1 MPFRRSL
8 LYLSALPTF
17 VVILDLLIRFSYLRV
32 LEPSLL
38 QHFLYS
44 YTFEWTL
51 CFVITGVIAVIRSR
65 RMPVVIFTASVLSI
79 GQLMVYGHY
88 FYFGVLPNPYS
99 INYSI
104 DHTSDSLSLI
114 ISSITW
120 VHAVIFVNLVIIHSI
135 LLRIALKGY
144 DAFPLKYR
152 WTIAGCFLGCVI
164 IFNNNVRF
172 APASYSVSPA
182 TFFSLK
188 YTLQERNSGAKME
201 LHHGYVRRRFEV
213 ADRPAVRSQYNC
225 ILFISESLRKR
236 NFSAYGYHRN
246 TTPFIDSMISAG
258 SVVRFHHH
266 VSNAVSTQY
275 SVPMILSGDFT
286 ISKIDHPF
294 IYDYLKRWT
303 DARTYFFTSQSMQRS
318 NIDLVY
324 NTSLDTFVCQEK
336 LPYEPF
342 NDLGVDDADVADHV
356 KDFYR
361 RHNGERFFSIIQF
374 NNTHFPYTV
383 KQSAA
388 RFFST
393 KDSAVIDSYDNTIL
407 EQDRILR
414 SYFTAFGQAGL
425 LDSTVIIFTSDHG
438 EAFGERGHMGHL
450 NTLYG
455 EEIEVPMWIYLPKGF
470 SSEKKKVIERN
481 AQNAT
486 SHLDLFP
493 TLMELFGIVQ
503 EPPVEDHLGGMSLL
517 QPIGSGRI
525 IPVVGKDMI
534 DTKAVIAGTM
544 KYIETN
550 RDGIISYEAYDLS
563 KDRAENRNLWD
574 GIAEQ
579 QKQVLK
585 EQFNSIDVAATA
597 GIKK

>member
-1 MPFRRSL
+1 MPVRRSL

-44 YTFEWTL
+44 YVFEWML
-51 CFVITGVIAVIRSR
+51 CVAITGAIAFVRKR
-65 RMPVVIFTASVLSI
+65 RMPVVIFTASILSI
-79 GQLMVYGHY
+79 GQLIVYGHY

-99 INYSI
+99 INYCI
-104 DHTSDSLSLI
+104 DHTSDSLSLM

-135 LLRIALKGY
+135 LLRIGLKGY
-144 DAFPLKYR
+144 DPISLKFR
-152 WTIAGCFLGCVI
+152 WSFVGCFLGCI
-164 IFNNNVRF
+164 IVFNNNVRF

-182 TFFSLK
+182 TVFSLK
-188 YTLQERNSGAKME
+188 YTLQERYSGAKME
-201 LHHGYVRRRFEV
+201 LHHGYVRRRFDV
-213 ADRPAVRSQYNC
+213 ADRPAVRSRYNC

-236 NFSAYGYHRN
+236 NYSAYGYHRN
-246 TTPFIDSMISAG
+246 TTPFIDSMITAG
-258 SVVRFHHH
+258 SVVRFHQH

-294 IYDYLKRWT
+294 IYDYLKKWT

-407 EQDRILR
+407 EQDKILR
-414 SYFTAFGQAGL
+414 SYFAAFRQAGL

-470 SSEKKKVIERN
+470 PAAKKRVIEQN

-493 TLMELFGIVQ
+493 TLMELYGIVHDR
-503 EPPVEDHLGGMSLL
+503 PADEDLRGVSLL
-517 QPIGSGRI
+517 QPVGSERI
-525 IPVVGKDMI
+525 IPVVGKDML
-534 DTKAVIAGTM
+534 DTKAVIIGTM

-550 RDGIISYEAYDLS
+550 RDGIASYEAYDLS
-563 KDRAENRNLWD
+563 MDMTEKRNIWE
-574 GIAEQ
+574 GIAEH
-579 QKQVLK
+579 QKHVLK
-585 EQFNSIDVAATA
+585 ERFASIDAAA
-597 GIKK
+597 GIKQ

>member
-1 MPFRRSL
+1 MLLRRSI

-44 YTFEWTL
+44 TIFEWTL
-51 CFVITGVIAVIRSR
+51 CVVIIGIVAFARKW
-65 RMPVVIFTASVLSI
+65 RMPIVILTASVLSI
-79 GQLMVYGHY
+79 SQLIVYGHY

-104 DHTSDSLSLI
+104 DHPSDTLSLI
-114 ISSITW
+114 ISSVTW
-120 VHAVIFVNLVIIHSI
+120 MHAVIFVNLVIIHAI
-135 LLRIALKGY
+135 LLKTGLKGY
-144 DAFPLKYR
+144 DSFPTRYR
-152 WTIAGCFLGCVI
+152 RIAAGCSLICFVV
-164 IFNNNVRF
+164 FNNNVRF

-182 TFFSLK
+182 TLYSLK
-188 YTLQERNSGAKME
+188 YAIQERFTGAKME
-201 LHHGYVRRRFEV
+201 LHHGYMRRRFVVEE
-213 ADRPAVRSQYNC
+213 RPSVRSPYNC

-236 NFSAYGYHRN
+236 NYSAYGYHRN
-246 TTPFIDSMISAG
+246 TTPFIDSMVAAG

-266 VSNAVSTQY
+266 VTNAVSTQY
-275 SVPMILSGDFT
+275 SVPMMLSGCFT
-286 ISKIDHPF
+286 LSRTEHPF
-294 IYDYLKRWT
+294 IYDYVKRWT
-303 DARTYFFTSQSMQRS
+303 DTRTYFFTSQSMQRS

-342 NDLGVDDADVADHV
+342 NDLGVDDADVAEDV
-356 KDFYR
+356 MDFHR
-361 RHNGERFFSIIQF
+361 RRCGERFFSIIQF

-383 KQSAA
+383 KQRAA
-388 RFFST
+388 HFFST
-393 KDSAVIDSYDNTIL
+393 GDSAVIDSYDNTIL

-414 SYFTAFGQAGL
+414 SYFSSFQQAGL

-450 NTLYG
+450 NTLYS

-470 SSEKKKVIERN
+470 PEEKKRVIERN

-493 TLMELFGIVQ
+493 TLMELHGIVQ
-503 EPPVEDHLGGMSLL
+503 QRSAADQLDGRSLL

-534 DTKAVIAGTM
+534 DTKAVIIGRM

-550 RDGIISYEAYDLS
+550 RDGIISYEAYDLN
-563 KDRAENRNLWD
+563 KDRSEKENLWSGLPELRRRELKERFISIDAAAENT
-574 GIAEQ
+574 Q
-579 QKQVLK
+579 
-585 EQFNSIDVAATA
+585 
-597 GIKK
+597 

>member
-1 MPFRRSL
+1 MPLRRLL

-38 QHFLYS
+38 QHYFYS
-44 YTFEWTL
+44 YIFEWTF

-65 RMPVVIFTASVLSI
+65 RTPAVIVTASVLSI
-79 GQLMVYGHY
+79 VQLIVYGHY

-114 ISSITW
+114 ISSVTW
-120 VHAVIFVNLVIIHSI
+120 LHAVIFFTLVIIHTI
-135 LLRIALKGY
+135 LLQTGLKGY
-144 DAFPLKYR
+144 DAVPTKYR
-152 WTIAGCFLGCVI
+152 RIFAGCFLICFV

-182 TFFSLK
+182 TVYSLK
-188 YTLQERNSGAKME
+188 YALQERYAGAKME
-201 LHHGYVRRRFEV
+201 LHHGYMRRRFVVEE
-213 ADRPAVRSQYNC
+213 RPAVRAQYNC

-236 NFSAYGYHRN
+236 NYSAYGYQRN
-246 TTPFIDSMISAG
+246 TTPFIDSMIAAG

-266 VSNAVSTQY
+266 VTNAVSTQY
-275 SVPMILSGDFT
+275 SVPMMLSGNFT
-286 ISKIDHPF
+286 ISKADHPF
-294 IYDYLKRWT
+294 IYDYVKRWT
-303 DARTYFFTSQSMQRS
+303 DSRTYFFTSQSMQRS

-324 NTSLDTFVCQEK
+324 NTSLDTFVCQER

-342 NDLGVDDADVADHV
+342 NDLGVDDAEVAESVMEFHR
-356 KDFYR
+356 KR
-361 RHNGERFFSIIQF
+361 NGERFFSIIQF

-383 KQSAA
+383 KQRAA
-388 RFFST
+388 HFFST
-393 KDSAVIDSYDNTIL
+393 GDSAVIDSYDNTIL

-414 SYFTAFGQAGL
+414 SYFTAYQQAGL

-455 EEIEVPMWIYLPKGF
+455 EEIEVPMWIYLPEGF
-470 SSEKKKVIERN
+470 PEEKKRVIERN

-493 TLMELFGIVQ
+493 TLMELHGIVQ
-503 EPPVEDHLGGMSLL
+503 QRPAVDQLEGRSLL

-534 DTKAVIAGTM
+534 DTKAVIIGRM
-544 KYIETN
+544 KFIETN
-550 RDGIISYEAYDLS
+550 RDGIISYEAYDLNN
-563 KDRAENRNLWD
+563 DRSEKENLWGGIPELQRRELKERFISIDAAAENT
-574 GIAEQ
+574 
-579 QKQVLK
+579 K
-585 EQFNSIDVAATA
+585 
-597 GIKK
+597 